1 MQYIN
6 NRPQLKKFR
15 QDLRKEM
22 PIYEKLLWQ
31 KIRNQQ
37 SGVKFRRQF
46 SIENFILDFY
56 SHEIKLGIEIDGDS
70 HFLDSDAIL
79 KDNIRDEILFKK
91 YKIKILRFKNTEIRE
106 SLDACVKKIVEEIPP
121 LTPPKRGRI
130 KEGALKGEG

>member
-1 MQYIN
+1 MHAMEYIN
-6 NRPQLKKFR
+6 NKPQLNKFR

-37 SGVKFRRQF
+37 LRVKFRRQF

-70 HFLDSDAIL
+70 HFLDSAAIL
-79 KDNIRDEILFKK
+79 KDNFRDEILFKK

-106 SLDACVKKIVEEIPP
+106 SIEECINKIVEEIPP
-121 LTPPKRGRI
+121 LTPPKRGRTNKTI
-130 KEGALKGEG
+130 L